1 MSTSSKVCVALSGL
15 LFIIAGILCLSSAEA
30 TLLSL
35 AWVLGFFTLLS
46 GILSLYFYFKGV
58 SAIPGSGFV
67 LLASIADI
75 IIGIIFLA
83 NQVFVAAAIPFVFAA
98 WILVAGILSIIHSI
112 EFKKKG
118 FIGWHM
124 LLIFGILTVLFAICS
139 FMDPAI
145 SAFTITFMVGFALI
159 TRGVN
164 RFIFLAGVWKMQN

>member
-1 MSTSSKVCVALSGL
+1 MSTSSKVCIALSGL
-15 LFIIAGILCLSSAEA
+15 LFIIAGIMCLSSAEA

-35 AWVLGFFTLLS
+35 AWILGFFTLLS
-46 GILSLYFYFKGV
+46 GILSLFFYLKGFSV
-58 SAIPGSGFV
+58 VPGSGYV
-67 LLASIADI
+67 LIAAIADI
-75 IIGIIFLA
+75 IMGIIFLA

-98 WILVAGILSIIHSI
+98 WILVAGILSITHSF

-118 FIGWHM
+118 FPGWHM

-139 FMDPAI
+139 FVDPAI

-164 RFIFLAGVWKMQN
+164 RFIFLAGIKKIL